1 MNKNIA
7 VIGCGYWG
15 KNLVRNYFELG
26 ALSSICDPNYSIA
39 HEFAEKYNVKNC
51 SFKEIL
57 DDPRIRGVAL
67 AVPAEFHA
75 SMAIDAMNNGKHVF
89 VEKPLAINESEANLM
104 IATAEKNN
112 VQLMVGH
119 LLQYHPIFKAI
130 RQIVHKKKNW
140 KNKLYLF

>member
-26 ALSSICDPNYSIA
+26 VLFSICDPDHSIA
-39 HEFAEKYNVKNC
+39 IKLSEKYNVKNC
-51 SFKEIL
+51 SFNEIL
-57 DDPRIRGVAL
+57 NDPNIKGVVL

-89 VEKPLAINESEANLM
+89 VEKPLAMNEAESNLM
-104 IATAEKNN
+104 IATSEKKMFN
-112 VQLMVGH
+112 
-119 LLQYHPIFKAI
+119 
-130 RQIVHKKKNW
+130 
-140 KNKLYLF
+140 